1 MQETVLVQ
9 KSLLSAW
16 TKNGQREILPRFV
29 LQKKEE
35 TCQDLP
41 KDMME
46 AKMVVKLWL
55 SMWSCNELPNSKDHS
70 YSFLFWIMDS
80 IYSLYTL

>member
-46 AKMVVKLWL
+46 AKMVVKLRL
-55 SMWSCNELPNSKDHS
+55 SM
-70 YSFLFWIMDS
+70 
-80 IYSLYTL
+80 